1 MINGKLGY
9 DGSIVWLYGRATMQD
24 TYNTNVE
31 YHCAN
36 GSQFNTESGS
46 QTNIKTR
53 CQWNKKWSPY
63 HDSLP
68 QCVVTHCIVPFT
80 IPEDTFL
87 EEVTSAW
94 TLVGEDKLY
103 RCQGMK
109 SDGTH
114 TRFWETDRTKSTFQ
128 MKCMPDGSY
137 QFEGKRENWPTCLE
151 GEQNKTKLFKPNSS
165 DILCK
170 NLPPIIPTDPE
181 YSIETVP
188 GVRDLV
194 ADDGA
199 VTVTSMIYPALE
211 RTQDYRM
218 NSTMENTDIPRN
230 YMANLT

>member
-1 MINGKLGY
+1 MCTGVQAIDFENKDLDREEFELEPTLKELPVTCLSTGEYDSPVLHSKLWPNCTETVNCGQPPTKPVNGMINGKLGY
-9 DGSIVWLYGRATMQD
+9 TGSRAWLYDSATLQE
-24 TYNTNVE
+24 TYNTSVE

-36 GSQFNTESGS
+36 GSQFNTESGNRTHI
-46 QTNIKTR
+46 QTR
-53 CQWNKKWSPY
+53 CRWNKKWSPY

-68 QCVVTHCIVPFT
+68 PCVVTHCIEPFT

-103 RCQGMK
+103 RCQGMT

-151 GEQNKTKLFKPNSS
+151 GEQNKTKLF
-165 DILCK
+165 
-170 NLPPIIPTDPE
+170 
-181 YSIETVP
+181 
-188 GVRDLV
+188 
-194 ADDGA
+194 
-199 VTVTSMIYPALE
+199 
-211 RTQDYRM
+211 
-218 NSTMENTDIPRN
+218 
-230 YMANLT
+230 